1 MTEPLHIVVD
11 SREAQPW
18 SWEPCDAT
26 TEVAGLVAGDYALLQ
41 DTETPKKRGSL
52 RPVRFALERKSADDL
67 AGTLGAGWDRFVR
80 EMTRMEAFCARII
93 IVEADYESFCFR
105 EYGGEIH
112 PPTHNHPQMTPAFI
126 THQLSRLSFMNVQI
140 WFAGNAMLASGVALH
155 LFRERR
161 RMLEGL

>member
-1 MTEPLHIVVD
+1 MLEPLHIVVD
-11 SREAQPW
+11 SREQDPW
-18 SWEPCDAT
+18 SWSPADAI
-26 TEVAGLVAGDYALLQ
+26 TEIAGLSAGDYCLL
-41 DTETPKKRGSL
+41 DDCEEPKKKGQL

-67 AGTLGAGWDRFVR
+67 AGTLGAGFERFLR

-105 EYGGEIH
+105 EYGGEVH
-112 PPTHNHPQMTPAFI
+112 PPEHSHPQMTPAFI
-126 THQLSRLSFMNVQI
+126 TRQLSRLSFMNVQI